1 MTIKRLL
8 ILLFVGLL
16 AFSIQPKALA
26 VSDNYKII
34 DYAGDATFAAY
45 LTDNHEIYV
54 VGSNSNGQL
63 GRGFKDNNI
72 KMNPTEQPIIGNVKK
87 FAAGKNNFIVVI
99 TNDNR
104 IFGWGSNQYGQL
116 AQFVTANTK
125 DNDLL
130 VPTSI
135 PIGENLDFIDL
146 ALGARHTMIL
156 DSNGDVWVFGDNS
169 FGQLGILEEVSNRN
183 KIFGTPTKIDASYF
197 NNEKVVQIAA
207 SEYTSYAL
215 TETGDVYAWGTDYQ
229 GQLVIGDDHDIE
241 LLGTTEKMIN
251 YPVKTRFSDVVSIK
265 ARSENVG
272 VMTTDQKVFVAG
284 SNTLKQ
290 LGVSSY
296 TNLFSNTPIEVTEKY
311 TKDGT
316 AIVSDIVDFEIGGVA
331 NFILLEN
338 GDLLSFGS
346 GGSYELGYPV
356 AQVTSVYRQLST
368 IIAPTKVTFY
378 EPIDLEVIESISE
391 SIYRNQ
397 IPLNKTIVIDVEIDD
412 IVRTSGDRTMV
423 RDTEGRFW
431 SFGNNSSGMV
441 ASGNVTT
448 VDAPVLSTLYRVEFY
463 DEAFIS
469 KNYLIE
475 PLIGVIVTLS
485 LFVGVFIYLEI
496 KLQKQRKREKQFIEM
511 LNSNQITRT

>member
-1 MTIKRLL
+1 
-8 ILLFVGLL
+8 
-16 AFSIQPKALA
+16 
-26 VSDNYKII
+26 
-34 DYAGDATFAAY
+34 
-45 LTDNHEIYV
+45 
-54 VGSNSNGQL
+54 
-63 GRGFKDNNI
+63 
-72 KMNPTEQPIIGNVKK
+72 
-87 FAAGKNNFIVVI
+87 
-99 TNDNR
+99 
-104 IFGWGSNQYGQL
+104 
-116 AQFVTANTK
+116 
-125 DNDLL
+125 
-130 VPTSI
+130 
-135 PIGENLDFIDL
+135 
-146 ALGARHTMIL
+146 MIL
-156 DSNGDVWVFGDNS
+156 DNNGDVWVFGDNS

-215 TETGDVYAWGTDYQ
+215 TENGDVYAWGTDYQ

-241 LLGTTEKMIN
+241 LLGTSEKMIN
-251 YPVKTRFSDVVSIK
+251 YPVKTLFSAVVSIK

-272 VMTTDQKVFVAG
+272 VLTTDQKVFVAG

-368 IIAPTKVTFY
+368 IIAPTKVIFY
-378 EPIDLEVIESISE
+378 EPIDLEEIESISD

-397 IPLNKTIVIDVEIDD
+397 IPLNKTVVIDVEIDD

-448 VDAPVLSTLYRVEFY
+448 VDPPVLSTLYRVEFY
-463 DEAFIS
+463 DDSFIS

-475 PLIGVIVTLS
+475 PFIGVIVTLS
-485 LFVGVFIYLEI
+485 LFVGIFIYLEI
-496 KLQKQRKREKQFIEM
+496 KLQKQRKREKQFVEM
-511 LNSNQITRT
+511 LNSNQIKRT